1 MLSKS
6 LQKRNKIL
14 SLKLKS
20 KILKTAFKKKKATL
34 VAHYRFL
41 TFLLGYFPQNILI

>member
-20 KILKTAFKKKKATL
+20 KILKTAFKKKK
-34 VAHYRFL
+34 RPPWWL
-41 TFLLGYFPQNILI
+41 TIDS